1 MMSIISLQKMSLGY
15 FIKTCVTISLVA
27 GITFGLVLLIL
38 RILGPATATVTTDSV
53 EIAGLAG
60 VLISNMAVIVI
71 FLDLGLMTGLVAYF
85 PFVKL
90 LGLSKKSES

>member
-1 MMSIISLQKMSLGY
+1 MNLISLQKVSFAD
-15 FIKTCVTISLVA
+15 FIKTCMTISLLA

-38 RILGPATATVTTDSV
+38 SILGPAKATVTTDSA

-71 FLDLGLMTGLVAYF
+71 SLGLGLMTGLVAYL

-90 LGLSKKSES
+90 LGLLPKSES